1 MTCFLSHRTLPEGL
15 DGELQPCYYF
25 PKHSLQK
32 HNFPWTYTHAQPQKW
47 TYNSAPLAHA
57 YCFKMSNKW
66 LLFICLWLIVP
77 YYPSRWNFCCLL
89 ADKWQIKS
97 KESQPCWI
105 WWESTHCFKWHQ
117 NFWVKTLQHQQ
128 HNWKRGE
135 RDTGAD
141 AINHY
146 DSSGPYLL

>member
-1 MTCFLSHRTLPEGL
+1 MTRFLSHRTLPEGL
-15 DGELQPCYYF
+15 DGELQPGCYF

-66 LLFICLWLIVP
+66 LLFICLWLIVLH
-77 YYPSRWNFCCLL
+77 YPSRQNFCCLL
-89 ADKWQIKS
+89 TDKWQIKG

-105 WWESTHCFKWHQ
+105 WWENTPSFKWHQ
-117 NFWVKTLQHQQ
+117 NFWEKLHQW
-128 HNWKRGE
+128 HNWKHRE

-146 DSSGPYLL
+146 ESSGLCLL